1 VELFFGP
8 IGPQPTARH
17 GKREGNKVILEQLS
31 GNLLQGLVL
40 GAVYGMA
47 TMGLSLIFG
56 VLQVV
61 NVGHGAF
68 IMVGAFTALTMFQA
82 MGIPPVFA
90 IPLAMLIGM
99 GLGMI
104 FYYGAVK
111 PLVSP
116 SGTGIR
122 QFTGKTM
129 GYSAAIFVTS
139 MVIMRGLSAAFDLHM
154 ALTIFVGIIFAYGF
168 LVFIYGGRR
177 TEKAPELA
185 TLLVT
190 FSFGVLLEEVT
201 KQIFTSEARGY
212 NWDIGKLDLGFTV
225 LPYTKILA
233 ALGSVGIAVLL
244 YLWFNKTRAGM
255 AMRSVVEDDVGARV
269 CGVNVDW
276 EYALSFSLGIG
287 LTVTSGVLLTMF
299 IPVGINPYMGG
310 PYTLKAFVIAVLG
323 GLASPYGAFFG
334 GVVFGLLENGSYTLF
349 ANVEGL
355 EPFAMTRFFSF
366 MMLLVILLIRPTG
379 LLKAK

>member
-1 VELFFGP
+1 VL
-8 IGPQPTARH
+8 
-17 GKREGNKVILEQLS
+17 LEQLS
-31 GNLLQGLVL
+31 GNLVQGLIL

-68 IMVGAFTALTMFQA
+68 IMVGSFTALMMFQA
-82 MGIPPVFA
+82 FGIPPIIA
-90 IPLAMLIGM
+90 IPLALLIGM
-99 GLGMI
+99 ALGML

-116 SGTGIR
+116 SGSGIKKMTPR
-122 QFTGKTM
+122 VM
-129 GYSAAIFVTS
+129 GITAGGFVGMLILMWISSGLFKLNIAIY
-139 MVIMRGLSAAFDLHM
+139 L
-154 ALTIFVGIIFAYGF
+154 FVGIIFIYGF
-168 LVFIYGGRR
+168 LLYIYGGRR
-177 TEKAPELA
+177 QEKAPELA

-190 FSFGVLLEEVT
+190 FSLGVILEEVA
-201 KQIFTSEARGY
+201 KQMFTSESRGY
-212 NWDIGKLDLGFTV
+212 NWDIGKLDIGITV
-225 LPYTKILA
+225 LPYPKLLA
-233 ALGSVGIAVLL
+233 ALGSLAIAVLL

-349 ANVEGL
+349 ANIPGV
-355 EPFAMTRFFSF
+355 EPFALTRFFSF
-366 MMLLVILLIRPTG
+366 VMLLVILLIRPTG
-379 LLKAK
+379 LLRAK

>member
-1 VELFFGP
+1 
-8 IGPQPTARH
+8 
-17 GKREGNKVILEQLS
+17 
-31 GNLLQGLVL
+31 
-40 GAVYGMA
+40 MA

-68 IMVGAFTALTMFQA
+68 IMVGAFTALILFQSL
-82 MGIPPVFA
+82 GVPPILA
-90 IPLAMLIGM
+90 IPVALLIGM
-99 GLGMI
+99 CLGMI

-116 SGTGIR
+116 SGAGIR
-122 QFTGKTM
+122 KVGRRQLGK
-129 GYSAAIFVTS
+129 AAGVFVAVMIAMRILSGVLDLNIAFSIF
-139 MVIMRGLSAAFDLHM
+139 IA
-154 ALTIFVGIIFAYGF
+154 IILMYAF
-168 LVFIYGGRR
+168 LVYVYGGRR
-177 TEKAPELA
+177 QEKGPELA

-190 FSFGVLLEEVT
+190 FSLGVILEEVV

-212 NWDIGKLDLGFTV
+212 NWDLGKLDLGFTV
-225 LPYTKILA
+225 LPFTKILA
-233 ALGSVGIAVLL
+233 SGGSLTVAVLL

-255 AMRSVVEDDVGARV
+255 AMRSVVEDSVGARV

-276 EYALSFSLGIG
+276 QYALSFSLGIG

-310 PYTLKAFVIAVLG
+310 GYTLKAFVIAVLG

-334 GVVFGLLENGSYTLF
+334 GVVFGLLENGSYTLL
-349 ANVEGL
+349 AALPGG
-355 EPFAMTRFFSF
+355 EPFALTRFFSF
-366 MMLLVILLIRPTG
+366 VMLLVILLIRPTG
-379 LLKAK
+379 LLRRKG